1 MNEKYKLDD
10 DELEILNQMENGE
23 FIEDLSEFE
32 NLKLAAK
39 MVKDVL
45 SRINTNRHQ

>member
-1 MNEKYKLDD
+1 MNKNYELDD
-10 DELEILNQMENGE
+10 DLEILKQMEKGE

-39 MVKDVL
+39 NFV
-45 SRINTNRHQ
+45 